1 MTDYKKIAIEM
12 PPLEVQIVVRK
23 STYKI
28 YNEARVDILS
38 AHDASQEWH
47 CGDLLA
53 HGFDEWMFV
62 NPEDEYEWEAKLT
75 ARCG

>member
-1 MTDYKKIAIEM
+1 MTDYKKTAAAW
-12 PPLEVQIVVRK
+12 PPLEVQIVIRK

-28 YNEARVDILS
+28 HNEAKVDVLH

-53 HGFDEWMFV
+53 RGFDEWMFV

-75 ARCG
+75 ARYG